1 VSLAD
6 LVERI
11 SRLESLV
18 RKMIRMGA
26 VSAIKRDPP
35 RVRVTFADK
44 LVSDWLPVMVQASET
59 ARDYW
64 VPAVDEQV
72 TCVFLPI
79 APEVGFVLGSFH
91 SDQDAIPEGADA
103 EGERVIEADARLRV
117 LVGEMEV
124 QITPELFRVGGE
136 GATEPY
142 VLGNKS
148 KTLLESL
155 IDWMAA
161 HTHPTGV
168 GPSGPP
174 ATAADVTA
182 KKTEIPGTLSEIIK
196 GR

>member
-1 VSLAD
+1 MSLAE
-6 LVERI
+6 LSERI
-11 SRLESLV
+11 ARLESVV
-18 RKMIRMGA
+18 RKMVRVGV

-79 APEVGFVLGSFH
+79 APEVGFVLGSFY
-91 SDQDAIPEGADA
+91 SDEDAIPEGAEA
-103 EGERVIEADARLRV
+103 EGERVIEADARLRL
-117 LVGEMEV
+117 LVGDMEV
-124 QITPELFRVGGE
+124 QATPELFRVGGE
-136 GATEPY
+136 SADQPFVRGTDLKAI
-142 VLGNKS
+142 
-148 KTLLESL
+148 LEAWL
-155 IDWMAA
+155 DLDAA
-161 HTHPTGV
+161 QTHPTGV

-174 ATAADVTA
+174 TNSAAYTA
-182 KKTEIPGTLSEIIK
+182 KKAVLEQMLSTVIK